1 MDKKTRTWLSIA
13 LGVLLVIGL
22 LGLAIVGGGIYFVYS
37 HVNTG
42 PASQA
47 DARDRFTA
55 ARQML
60 AGKPPLIEIQEDR
73 EPIVHRPPASA
84 AAARLQHLRV
94 LAFDP
99 DDGRMTE
106 VDIPF
111 WLVRLMPS
119 GRFSFRDNNIEIEAE
134 DLRVTVADLE
144 RHGPGLVL
152 DHETRQGGRVL
163 AWTE

>member
-13 LGVLLVIGL
+13 LAVLLIVGL
-22 LGLAIVGGGIYFVYS
+22 LGLAVVGGGIYFVYS
-37 HVNTG
+37 HVDTQ

-47 DARDRFTA
+47 DARDRFDE
-55 ARQML
+55 ARQAL
-60 AGKPPLIEIQEDR
+60 AGKPPLIEIR
-73 EPIVHRPPASA
+73 EGAEPLVHKPPATA
-84 AAARLQHLRV
+84 AAARLQHLRI
-94 LAFDP
+94 LAFDSG
-99 DDGRMTE
+99 DGRITE

-119 GRFSFRDNNIEIEAE
+119 GRFSFRDNDIDIEAD
-134 DLRVTVADLE
+134 DLRVTVEDLE

-152 DHETRQGGRVL
+152 DHQSRHGGRVL